1 MLTPAGY
8 AVISL
13 ATTGF
18 GGADRVIEV
27 GVVLL
32 AADKSVERMWS
43 TLVNPARSVPSS
55 FSHGLS
61 SKNVADA
68 PRFEQIA
75 AELALLLNGRIPVA
89 HNAEAVQRFL
99 RLEYRRLGVDT
110 DFADSVWLDTAAH
123 TQRWW
128 GTRSLDD
135 ALRHTALAPTASASA
150 LSKSESIAALFR
162 VIAREYGIAY
172 AELDRL
178 SFDIAGDIAG
188 LPPGAPA
195 KPRGGEKA
203 NSWDSYR
210 SALREAASSRPID
223 IERILALR
231 SRPELAG
238 VSPEDVAAVHD
249 ELLRQTAVKAW
260 FDGVITD
267 DERAEVT
274 ALGSALGA
282 EPAAV
287 AHLLAEPEP
296 YEHGPRVRLGPGAR
310 VAFAG
315 VLDLPREE
323 WEAKA
328 NAVGLLVGD
337 VTDETAALV
346 AAFPRGEGPKIHRAR
361 ELGVPIISETRF
373 AQIASSLDPAP
384 AAPVTPTAPAVEAA
398 SPWASFPWLS
408 DTAST
413 AAEVAEAWIRHHPTR
428 PLYEMSEVL
437 APDTPLEFP
446 PTGVDK
452 ALSRWGERFDRLL
465 DATADDVKDLPGVGA
480 KRLHTLVEAVV
491 VTAWDIA
498 EVAQTGVYLD
508 DAEDDLPEW
517 NGAYG
522 RHDALHTQVVVASGW
537 LELAG
542 RALPEGKVSSSLP
555 DFPQPEERPE
565 AVQALFAACVAELTP
580 VCDPDERL
588 TVIAQ
593 RRLLGDAKLEELG
606 AEFGVSRE
614 RVRQLQAALLAQFTA
629 TSGLSVAV
637 AEELARRL
645 TPLASVAEMRTSLPA
660 LFEHTKYGVT
670 YEEYFRRLF
679 GAWLNDGTWI
689 TSTDFDGAARHAV
702 GQRDT
707 GYGASSIALLAGDLG
722 ADPQLLTSWLDGAPG
737 LLVLPD
743 GEHVVVDSSHQDRA
757 AAVLSIHGAPMTTEE
772 IVDALGNGANPRSVG
787 NQIAVDDR
795 IIRVANS
802 LFGLR
807 EWGQEEFNNIHEWIG
822 KRIDESGGQVP
833 LDELMSA
840 APALRI
846 SENSVYQY
854 ATSVHYELVGG
865 MVRRKEAAG
874 EAINAD
880 PEDSRDMYFRDGAWH
895 LLVTVNSEHLRG
907 SGFQVPRG
915 VPGIYSVEVDSYV
928 DVPSRLGPQ
937 AVRVNKLRQP
947 SLATIRRFLEDIG
960 ASEGDRVWLRFD
972 ADLSNPKAFEVTMAP
987 GVQFDAAGAG
997 GTSGLAA
1004 LLDRMALD
1012 PALASDEA
1020 AAMQAV
1026 NTALGLE
1033 PNAPRRRAAAIFGH
1047 RRQDDLADIIRA
1059 L

>member
-8 AVISL
+8 AVLSL
-13 ATTGF
+13 ETTGF

-27 GVVLL
+27 GVALL
-32 AADKSVERMWS
+32 APDFSAERSWS
-43 TLVNPARSVPSS
+43 TLVNPGRGIPSS

-61 SKNVADA
+61 SDDVADA

-75 AELALLLNGRIPVA
+75 AELATLVDGRIPVA

-110 DFADSVWLDTAAH
+110 RFTEGAWLDTAAYA
-123 TQRWW
+123 QRLW
-128 GTRSLDD
+128 GIRSLND
-135 ALRHTALAPTASASA
+135 ALLHTALAPIATPSA
-150 LSKSESIAALFR
+150 LSKSESIAELLR
-162 VIAREYGIAY
+162 VIARAHGISY
-172 AELDRL
+172 TEVERL
-178 SFDIAGDIAG
+178 TIDATG
-188 LPPGAPA
+188 LPAGAPP
-195 KPRGGEKA
+195 KPRSGEGTDT
-203 NSWDSYR
+203 WDSYR
-210 SALREAASSRPID
+210 SALRDAAAERPVD
-223 IERILALR
+223 LDRIRALR

-249 ELLRQTAVKAW
+249 ELLRQLAVKAW
-260 FDGVITD
+260 FDGVVTD
-267 DERAEVT
+267 AERSSVV
-274 ALGSALGA
+274 ALGEVLGA
-282 EPAAV
+282 DPDAV
-287 AHLLAEPEP
+287 ARLFADPEP
-296 YEHGPRVRLGPGAR
+296 HEHGPWVPLAAGSR

-323 WEAKA
+323 WEEKSAS
-328 NAVGLLVGD
+328 VGLLVGD
-337 VTDETAALV
+337 VTEQTSVLV
-346 AAFPRGEGPKIHRAR
+346 AAYPRGEGPKIHRAR

-373 AQIASSLDPAP
+373 AQIASGLEPAS
-384 AAPVTPTAPAVEAA
+384 AVADTVSV
-398 SPWASFPWLS
+398 SPWASFAWLNE
-408 DTAST
+408 DWAT
-413 AAEVAEAWIRHHPTR
+413 AAEVAEAWIEQFPSR
-428 PLYEMSEVL
+428 PLHEMSHAL
-437 APDTPLEFP
+437 TPNTPIEFP

-452 ALSRWGERFDRLL
+452 AVSRWTERFERLL
-465 DATADDVKDLPGVGA
+465 DATAYDVKDLPGVGT
-480 KRLHTLVEAVV
+480 KKLRTLVEAVV
-491 VTAWDIA
+491 LTARDTA
-498 EVAQTGVYLD
+498 EVAVPGLYVD
-508 DAEDDLPEW
+508 NAGSEVPEW
-517 NGAYG
+517 NADTA
-522 RHDALHTQVVVASGW
+522 RHDALHTQIAVLSGW
-537 LELAG
+537 LTLSGA
-542 RALPEGKVSSSLP
+542 ALPEGTTSSSLP
-555 DFPQPEERPE
+555 DMPQPEASADALR
-565 AVQALFAACVAELTP
+565 ALFAACVAELTH
-580 VCDPDERL
+580 VCASDERY
-588 TVIAQ
+588 TVIAK
-593 RRLLGDAKLEELG
+593 RRLLGDTTLDEIG
-606 AEFGVSRE
+606 TNFGVSRE
-614 RVRQLQAALLAQFTA
+614 RVRQLQSGMLDNFNP
-629 TSGLSVAV
+629 TSGLSQAV
-637 AEELARRL
+637 AQALATRL
-645 TPLASVAEMRTSLPA
+645 APLASVEQTQRAIPA
-660 LFEHTKYGVT
+660 LFELTDFDVT

-689 TSTDFDGAARHAV
+689 TTTDFDDTARAAIRR
-702 GQRDT
+702 RDT

-722 ADPQLLTSWLDGAPG
+722 VDQQLLTSWLDGAPG

-743 GEHVVVDSSHQDRA
+743 GEHVVIDSSHQDRA

-807 EWGQEEFNNIHEWIG
+807 EWGQEEFNSIHEWIG
-822 KRIDESGGQVP
+822 NRIDESGGQVP

-854 ATSVHYELVGG
+854 ATSVHYELEGG
-865 MVRRKEAAG
+865 MVRRKEATG

-960 ASEGDRVWLRFD
+960 VSEGDRVWLRFD
-972 ADLSNPKAFEVTMAP
+972 ADLSNPTAFEVTMAP
-987 GVQFDAAGAG
+987 RAQFAQFDGDDAGAAE
-997 GTSGLAA
+997 GLAA